1 MSFFKKLYFCIM
13 YQEITTK
20 APLLSFIITCFN
32 KPASQIAECIN
43 NILKLSLRDEERE
56 IIVVDDGSQE
66 YILDS
71 LTNIADNII
80 YIRQRTAGTGA
91 ARNTGLRM
99 ATGSYIQ
106 FIDGED
112 KLISEAYEHCIDLVR
127 YNEPDIVIFNS
138 SNSEQGKND
147 YAGEAPTDGAEYLK
161 NNNLEISPWGYIFS
175 SRILIGLRFT
185 PGLYAEEE
193 EFTTLL
199 FLRAEKIY
207 STSSVAY
214 YDRLRKED
222 KIDRKDKRLVMKRL
236 NDIEQILIHMN
247 DLSTAMSVMDKTAM
261 QRRLAQLTMNY
272 IIKTIRWTRSAKQLD
287 TRIQTLEEHG
297 LFPLPD
303 KHYSKK
309 YVIFSKLSRNSF
321 VRKCLSKVLS

>member
-32 KPASQIAECIN
+32 KPASQIAECIDS
-43 NILKLSLRDEERE
+43 ILKLSLRDEERE

-66 YILDS
+66 FILDS

-127 YNEPDIVIFNS
+127 YNEPDIVIS
-138 SNSEQGKND
+138 SA
-147 YAGEAPTDGAEYLK
+147 AGFLSACASLPVCMPKRKSLP
-161 NNNLEISPWGYIFS
+161 LS
-175 SRILIGLRFT
+175 SSYVRR
-185 PGLYAEEE
+185 
-193 EFTTLL
+193 
-199 FLRAEKIY
+199 R
-207 STSSVAY
+207 
-214 YDRLRKED
+214 
-222 KIDRKDKRLVMKRL
+222 
-236 NDIEQILIHMN
+236 
-247 DLSTAMSVMDKTAM
+247 STA
-261 QRRLAQLTMNY
+261 
-272 IIKTIRWTRSAKQLD
+272 
-287 TRIQTLEEHG
+287 
-297 LFPLPD
+297 PLP
-303 KHYSKK
+303 
-309 YVIFSKLSRNSF
+309 
-321 VRKCLSKVLS
+321 